1 MAKREDL
8 QQRLTYYRNLLE
20 KLQDAYLALVEG
32 QVKSYEIDDR
42 SLTRLDLPSLKKA
55 INDAEA
61 KVDQYEDLLNGKKPR
76 KIVAVVPRD
85 W

>member
-1 MAKREDL
+1 MATREEL
-8 QQRLTYYRNLLE
+8 QQRLEYWKTTLG
-20 KLQDAYLALVEG
+20 KLMEAYLALVEG

-42 SLTRLDLPSLKKA
+42 QLTRLDLPSLKKA
-55 INDAEA
+55 INDAEG
-61 KVDQYEDLLNGKKPR
+61 KVDQYEDLLGGKKPR

>member
-1 MAKREDL
+1 MDRATVLE
-8 QQRLTYYRNLLE
+8 RLNYWRTTLK
-20 KLQDAYLALVEG
+20 KLMDAYLALVEG

-42 SLTRLDLPSLKKA
+42 ALTRLDLPSLKKA

-61 KVDQYEDLLNGKKPR
+61 KVAQYEELLNGRKPR

>member
-55 INDAEA
+55 INDAEE
-61 KVDQYEDLLNGKKPR
+61 KVDLLEDLLDGKKPR

>member
-55 INDAEA
+55 INDAEE
-61 KVDQYEDLLNGKKPR
+61 KVDLLEDLLGGKKPR